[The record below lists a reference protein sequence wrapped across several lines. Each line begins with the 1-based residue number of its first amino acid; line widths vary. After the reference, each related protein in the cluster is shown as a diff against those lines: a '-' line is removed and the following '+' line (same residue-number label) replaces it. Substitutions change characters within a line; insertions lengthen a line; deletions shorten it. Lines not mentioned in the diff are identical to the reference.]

1 MIVSANNLHEYF
13 REALGVAMHRTSLQV
28 TENAQAYLV
37 YLLSDFTRSE
47 NVYAGV
53 EHGDKPT
60 LALMLFRAQE
70 AEPEE
75 AIRIFK
81 HLGDSA
87 LYSLGFFHDA
97 AQSQVVGPSYYVSM
111 GESAYSS
118 AASLTRVSRENT
130 LVTTTIYA
138 ELAHRFGDLVDL
150 LKVMSLHGNHLETN
164 TNLSSEQVMALV
176 ERYRRTKNP
185 ELLELLEKNGVSL
198 SSSGANA
205 EKKKHSISILLH

>member
-1 MIVSANNLHEYF
+1 MLVSANNLHEYF
-13 REALGVAMHRTSLQV
+13 REALGVAMYRTSLQV

-60 LALMLFRAQE
+60 LALLLSRAQE

-75 AIRIFK
+75 ALRIFK

-87 LYSLGFFHDA
+87 LYLLGFFHDA
-97 AQSQVVGPSYYVSM
+97 VQSQVVGARYYVSM

-118 AASLTRVSRENT
+118 AASLTRNTREKA
-130 LVTTTIYA
+130 LPAATIYT
-138 ELAHRFGDLVDL
+138 ELSHRFGDLVDL
-150 LKVMSLHGNHLETN
+150 LKVMSLHGDRLGTN
-164 TNLSSEQVMALV
+164 ESLTSEQLMNLV
-176 ERYRRTKNP
+176 EKYRRTKNP
-185 ELLELLEKNGVSL
+185 ELLE
-198 SSSGANA
+198 
-205 EKKKHSISILLH
+205 

>member
-13 REALGVAMHRTSLQV
+13 REALGIAMHRTSLQV

-60 LALMLFRAQE
+60 LALLLSRAQE
-70 AEPEE
+70 AESEE
-75 AIRIFK
+75 ALRIFK

-87 LYSLGFFHDA
+87 LYLLGFFHDA
-97 AQSQVVGPSYYVSM
+97 VQSQVVGPNYYISM
-111 GESAYSS
+111 GEVAYSS
-118 AASLTRVSRENT
+118 AASLARVSRENA
-130 LVTTTIYA
+130 LVATTIYT

-164 TNLSSEQVMALV
+164 GNLSPEQVMHLV

-185 ELLELLEKNGVSL
+185 ELLELLAKNGVSL
-198 SSSGANA
+198 SPFGTND
-205 EKKKHSISILLH
+205 EKKKHSISNLVH